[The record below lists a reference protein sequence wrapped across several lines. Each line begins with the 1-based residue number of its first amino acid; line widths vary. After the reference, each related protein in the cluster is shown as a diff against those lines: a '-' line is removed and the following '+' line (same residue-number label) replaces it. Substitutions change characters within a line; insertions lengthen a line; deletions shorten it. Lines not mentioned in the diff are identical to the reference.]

1 MELSLLL
8 IFWYGVLHAFG
19 PDHLT
24 AIADFSIG
32 KGRTKTLFITLA
44 FAVGHG
50 ISLFVFAKILEHV
63 DLSEEILAYGDIIS
77 SSVILAI
84 GAYLLYMAATDRIH
98 IGRHVHEG
106 KEHVHIWFGKSHDHS
121 DADFEKRT
129 ASALTIG
136 ALMGAG
142 GVRGM
147 LVTLSAIA
155 HNEVNLWMVL
165 SFTMGVMLIFMGFG
179 YLVSLVNDNLLT
191 SRRNVRLAFATA
203 GAVSLVVGSQMLI

>member
-32 KGRTKTLFITLA
+32 KGRTKTLLITLA

-203 GAVSLVVGSQMLI
+203 GTISLVVGTQMLI

>member
-1 MELSLLL
+1 MS
-8 IFWYGVLHAFG
+8 IGYAVMFWYGVLHAFG

-32 KGRTKTLFITLA
+32 KSRAKTLWITLA

-50 ISLFVFAKILEHV
+50 ISLFVFAKILQHV
-63 DLSEEILAYGDIIS
+63 ELSEALLSYGDVIS
-77 SSVILAI
+77 SSVIFLI
-84 GAYLLYMAATDRIH
+84 GLYLLFMAATDRIQLGMH
-98 IGRHVHEG
+98 SHNG
-106 KEHVHIWFGKSHDHS
+106 KEHIHIWFGKAHDHD

-136 ALMGAG
+136 ALMGIG

-165 SFTMGVMLIFMGFG
+165 AFTLGVMSVFMIFG
-179 YLVSLVNDNLLT
+179 YMISLINDNLLT
-191 SRRNVRLAFATA
+191 SKRNVRLAFATA
-203 GAVSLVVGSQMLI
+203 GAVSLVVGSQMLL